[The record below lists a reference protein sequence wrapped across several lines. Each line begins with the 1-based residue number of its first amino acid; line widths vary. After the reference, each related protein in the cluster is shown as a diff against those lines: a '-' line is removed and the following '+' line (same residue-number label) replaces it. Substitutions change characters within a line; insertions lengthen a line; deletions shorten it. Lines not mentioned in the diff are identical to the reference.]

1 MTFEEAFPYTFKNLR
16 KKFGIHEPTKL
27 SMVELCAWHGQPF
40 ALELRSLATE
50 GTQEEP
56 YLLTDEQLR
65 HAAARYHLG
74 ISRSGKPIYWM
85 IDDLGIVRDGRIGDG
100 WVSQMLKHRYPEF
113 SKYMTAQ
120 HCLFGLH
127 LINESDSIYTVSI
140 VESERSALILSELY
154 PQSLWMAY
162 SYPANFNE
170 YLFAPLQGHR
180 IILFPNADETMST
193 YLAFLDIADR
203 AQRKYHL
210 DITVSA
216 LLEDETTASQ
226 KSRHIDL
233 LTFYLESILNSG
245 TFQPE

>member
-113 SKYMTAQ
+113 AKYMTTQ

-127 LINESDSIYTVSI
+127 LINESDSIYTISI

-154 PQSLWMAY
+154 PESLWMAY

-170 YLFAPLQGHR
+170 YLFEPLQGHR

-203 AQRKYHL
+203 ARRKFHL
-210 DITVSA
+210 DITVNS
-216 LLEDETTASQ
+216 LLEDETTPSQ

-233 LTFYLESILNSG
+233 LTFYLESILNSATIQG
-245 TFQPE
+245 E

>member
-1 MTFEEAFPYTFKNLR
+1 MRIDEAFPYTFKNLR
-16 KKFGIHEPTKL
+16 KKFGIPESTKL
-27 SMVELCAWHGQPF
+27 SMVELCRFNGPF
-40 ALELRSLATE
+40 EVPPMLTE
-50 GTQEEP
+50 TQF
-56 YLLTDEQLR
+56 R

-74 ISRSGKPIYWM
+74 KSRSGKPIYWM

-113 SKYMTAQ
+113 SNYMIAQ

-127 LINESDSIYTVSI
+127 LINESDSTYTISI
-140 VESERSALILSELY
+140 VESERSAVILSEIY

-170 YLFAPLQGHR
+170 YLFEPLQDHR

-193 YLAFLDIADR
+193 YLAFLDIADQTR
-203 AQRKYHL
+203 RKFHL

-233 LTFYLESILNSG
+233 LTFYLESISNSAIIQG
-245 TFQPE
+245 E

>member
-1 MTFEEAFPYTFKNLR
+1 MKIDEAFPYTFKNLR
-16 KKFGIHEPTKL
+16 KKFGIPEPTKV
-27 SMVELCAWHGQPF
+27 SMIELCRFDGPFEGQP
-40 ALELRSLATE
+40 
-50 GTQEEP
+50 
-56 YLLTDEQLR
+56 LLTETQLL

-74 ISRSGKPIYWM
+74 KSRSGKPIYWM

-100 WVSQMLKHRYPEF
+100 WVSQMLKHRYPDF
-113 SKYMTAQ
+113 SKFITTQ

-127 LINESDSIYTVSI
+127 LLNESDSIDTISI
-140 VESERSALILSELY
+140 VESERSALILSEIY

-170 YLFAPLQGHR
+170 YLFEPLQGHR

-193 YLAFLDIADR
+193 YLAFLDIADHAR
-203 AQRKYHL
+203 HKFHL
-210 DITVSA
+210 DITVST

-233 LTFYLESILNSG
+233 LTFYLESISNSATIQG
-245 TFQPE
+245 E

>member
-16 KKFGIHEPTKL
+16 KKFGIPEPTEF
-27 SMVELCAWHGQPF
+27 SMIELCRFDGPF
-40 ALELRSLATE
+40 EVPPMLTE
-50 GTQEEP
+50 TQF
-56 YLLTDEQLR
+56 R

-74 ISRSGKPIYWM
+74 KSRSGKPIYWM
-85 IDDLGIVRDGRIGDG
+85 IDELGIVRDGRIGDG
-100 WVSQMLKHRYPEF
+100 WVSQMLKLRYPNF
-113 SKYMTAQ
+113 SKYITTQ

-127 LINESDSIYTVSI
+127 LLNESDSINTISI

-162 SYPANFNE
+162 AYPANFNE
-170 YLFAPLQGHR
+170 YLFEPLQGHR

-193 YLAFLDIADR
+193 YLAFLDIADHAR
-203 AQRKYHL
+203 RKFHL
-210 DITVSA
+210 DITVHP

-233 LTFYLESILNSG
+233 LTFYLESISNSAIIQG
-245 TFQPE
+245 E